1 MHSTNKAFERH
12 FQMESDDLRAIYDDT
27 CLKQADTRLT
37 PENQAHEKG
46 KVLKF
51 KE

>member
-1 MHSTNKAFERH
+1 MHTTNKAFERY
-12 FQMESDDLRAIYDDT
+12 FQMEADDLRAIYDDT
-27 CLKQADTRLT
+27 CLKPADTRLT